1 MLKPTRAVWSVQ
13 QIGLQPSSR
22 GLSLTQPPPLSA
34 YRKRED
40 LPTVPHSKLSP
51 DCSFYLYK
59 SDTETVAAW
68 LAKTAKAY
76 GYQFRPPTANASS
89 TTDNNN
95 NEELSPASGTASPLK
110 HQLALHEFTRLAD
123 FIATA
128 SDPPVSVPRSFMKA
142 LKRAIFIRKNHSWQI
157 IPTIPEGPEKL
168 VTTTQHRHFINVLK
182 HVRKVLRPKVSSRR
196 VRDPLVRSTSAA
208 ATPEVH
214 SEAKLRQDLKE
225 AYLGFEHLMKDFRS
239 LRTVII
245 RSWLGYQHG
254 MFDLI
259 AVSLVTNSAISV
271 ARRMQEDVQKLF
283 DKYGGSSQILNA
295 IYVAQCAIDGED
307 PNFRERPGD
316 DLNFRIYDTAESM
329 MLPTFMLLQSFN
341 VLVESGNI
349 LSCKPGYYGT
359 FNPASVRSEKGAREK
374 YQEDKIAILETL
386 SGFLTFHR
394 GVSSQPFEDEF
405 TRGLRLMFKTHDVP
419 IWLVFATQVILD
431 IHHALRGNV
440 KKAFSELKTSARSME
455 AVNENLELQSSLTID
470 RWPKKDG
477 RAFHSMLQNIHRWV
491 DSDPVGELKVRPRE
505 RIKFMKWN
513 PLFCGMLNYSLQL
526 TFTELFENLRNA
538 LPGAMLEFNF
548 DYLTLH
554 RSCWRLLRQV
564 REVCDSRP
572 GGVFGV
578 GYLERETVANTDAVG
593 RSLADKGDVTRSKPL
608 IVDEMTKKG
617 EGTLVLKPIEERG
630 SPVAFEVE
638 K

>member
-1 MLKPTRAVWSVQ
+1 MLKPTRAFWSVQ

-34 YRKRED
+34 YRKRDD
-40 LPTVPHSKLSP
+40 LPTVNHSKISP

-76 GYQFRPPTANASS
+76 GYQFGPSTANASS
-89 TTDNNN
+89 TNN
-95 NEELSPASGTASPLK
+95 NEELPPASGTASPVK
-110 HQLALHEFTRLAD
+110 HQLALHEFTKLAD
-123 FIATA
+123 FIAAA

-142 LKRAIFIRKNHSWQI
+142 LTRAIFIRKNHSWQI

-168 VTTTQHRHFINVLK
+168 ITTTQHRHFINVLK
-182 HVRKVLRPKVSSRR
+182 YVRKVLRPKVSSRR

-208 ATPEVH
+208 ATPEVP
-214 SEAKLRQDLKE
+214 KPRQDLKK
-225 AYLGFEHLMKDFRS
+225 AYLGFELLMKDFRS

-245 RSWLGYQHG
+245 RSWLGYQDG
-254 MFDLI
+254 TFDLI
-259 AVSLVTNSAISV
+259 AVSLVTNSAINV

-316 DLNFRIYDTAESM
+316 DLNFRVYDTAESM

-341 VLVESGNI
+341 ALVESGNV

-359 FNPASVRSEKGAREK
+359 FDPASVRSEKSVRGK
-374 YQEDKIAILETL
+374 YQEDKIVMLEAL

-394 GVSSQPFEDEF
+394 GVSPQPFEDQF

-419 IWLVFATQVILD
+419 IWLVFAAQVFLD

-440 KKAFSELKTSARSME
+440 RKAFSDLKTSVRSMG
-455 AVNENLELQSSLTID
+455 AIKENLELQSSLTIEG
-470 RWPKKDG
+470 WLKKDD
-477 RAFHSMLQNIHRWV
+477 REYHSILQDIYRWV
-491 DSDPVGELKVRPRE
+491 DSDPVKELKARPGE
-505 RIKFMKWN
+505 RFKFMKWN
-513 PLFCGMLNYSLQL
+513 PLFCGMLNYNLQCCMGINYVSGPPAQRRL
-526 TFTELFENLRNA
+526 QRWTHLPWTPGRLVIELILGWHSEIF
-538 LPGAMLEFNF
+538 
-548 DYLTLH
+548 
-554 RSCWRLLRQV
+554 
-564 REVCDSRP
+564 
-572 GGVFGV
+572 
-578 GYLERETVANTDAVG
+578 VAEA
-593 RSLADKGDVTRSKPL
+593 SS
-608 IVDEMTKKG
+608 
-617 EGTLVLKPIEERG
+617 
-630 SPVAFEVE
+630 
-638 K
+638 